1 MNRQR
6 QLTTR
11 KWGISWRDR
20 EIHVINN
27 FKLATLALKFT
38 TAASN
43 TKYYIN
49 FAGPPPLAMLT
60 TRLTKAIIAATS
72 SSTVLWA
79 STGMHSNRAVR
90 KAYSTSTTTETPER
104 KLTPEEVEMIKPMIR
119 VDQAGEIGANF
130 IYMGQIAVLGKDP
143 KLRPILQ
150 EMWDQE
156 KVHLARFD
164 ELVAQHRVRPTLLRP
179 LWELAGF
186 AVGAGTALMGKEAA
200 MACTEAVETVIGDHY
215 NDQLRQL
222 VQITQNKDIV
232 DLSKTVQQFRDDELE
247 HHDIAVEMDAQ
258 KAPFHSLLSNV
269 IKQGCKGAIWVAERV

>member
-1 MNRQR
+1 M
-6 QLTTR
+6 
-11 KWGISWRDR
+11 
-20 EIHVINN
+20 
-27 FKLATLALKFT
+27 LA
-38 TAASN
+38 
-43 TKYYIN
+43 
-49 FAGPPPLAMLT
+49 
-60 TRLTKAIIAATS
+60 TRLTKATVATTS
-72 SSTVLWA
+72 RSHVFWA
-79 STGMHSNRAVR
+79 PVGSQLNHATG
-90 KAYSTSTTTETPER
+90 KAYSTTTTGTETPER
-104 KLTPEEVEMIKPMIR
+104 KLTPEEVDMIKPMIR

-179 LWELAGF
+179 LWEIAGF

-258 KAPFHSLLSNV
+258 KAPFHTLLSNV
-269 IKQGCKGAIWVAERV
+269 IKQGCKTAIWVAERV

>member
-1 MNRQR
+1 M
-6 QLTTR
+6 
-11 KWGISWRDR
+11 
-20 EIHVINN
+20 
-27 FKLATLALKFT
+27 LATRLSKATVAT
-38 TAASN
+38 TSRSHVFWAPVGSQLN
-43 TKYYIN
+43 H
-49 FAGPPPLAMLT
+49 
-60 TRLTKAIIAATS
+60 AT
-72 SSTVLWA
+72 
-79 STGMHSNRAVR
+79 G
-90 KAYSTSTTTETPER
+90 KAYSTTTTGTETPER
-104 KLTPEEVEMIKPMIR
+104 KLTPEEVDMIKPMIR

-179 LWELAGF
+179 LWEIAGF

-232 DLSKTVQQFRDDELE
+232 DLSKVCIGSMTVFRSFSILNYCFL
-247 HHDIAVEMDAQ
+247 ARRFNNFEMMNWSIMISRW
-258 KAPFHSLLSNV
+258 KWMLKRHLSILCYPMLLSKDVKQPFGSLSECNV
-269 IKQGCKGAIWVAERV
+269 GPAHIQAVKADVYAICS